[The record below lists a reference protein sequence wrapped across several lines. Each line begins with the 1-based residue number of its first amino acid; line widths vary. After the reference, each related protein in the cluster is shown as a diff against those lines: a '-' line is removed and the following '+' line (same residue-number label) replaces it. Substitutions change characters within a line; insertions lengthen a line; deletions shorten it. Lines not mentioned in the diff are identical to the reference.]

1 MRRRLLTGEK
11 PTSRMK
17 PQQEGVL
24 GRLLLAVGAP
34 LIMAM
39 LCMLVMLI
47 VFWAHKGD
55 ELLSGGK
62 SEL

>member
-1 MRRRLLTGEK
+1 MRRRLLVGEK
-11 PTSRMK
+11 PGRRVE

-55 ELLSGGK
+55 ELLTGGK